1 MFGISSST
9 RTIPSLVQCS
19 HAASANKVFAAES
32 LCCRSILR
40 CECREIN
47 ADLSLINVSN
57 LQTKIG
63 LVKEA
68 TIRMEDIMKI
78 CIL

>member
-1 MFGISSST
+1 MNLN
-9 RTIPSLVQCS
+9 RV
-19 HAASANKVFAAES
+19 A
-32 LCCRSILR
+32 CRSILS

-47 ADLSLINVSN
+47 GDLTLINVSN

-68 TIRMEDIMKI
+68 TLRVKDIMKI
-78 CIL
+78 SIPVSSDC